1 MPASGSSARRFAQVV
16 FEIAKAANRL
26 EQWETDLQAL
36 SEASSRPDL
45 AVLLRNPR
53 LPVPAKRQVLRE
65 ALPAISDEALNLAT
79 LLMSRGRLEAL
90 IGQIVDQYGQ
100 RLDEE
105 RNLARVEV
113 VSAVELEPAQR
124 QQIEAQ
130 LAQSTGKQIRME
142 TRVDPKLVGG
152 MVIRVGYQVVDGS
165 VRSRLEGLR
174 RSLAEVAG

>member
-16 FEIAKAANRL
+16 FDIAKANNRL
-26 EQWETDLQAL
+26 EQWERELQAL
-36 SEASSRPDL
+36 ATVTARPDL
-45 AVLLRNPR
+45 SPLLRNPR
-53 LPVPAKRQVLRE
+53 LPIAAKRQVLRE
-65 ALPAISDEALNLAT
+65 AQPDISDEALNLAT
-79 LLMSRGRLEAL
+79 LLMSRGRLDAL
-90 IGQIVDQYGQ
+90 IGPIVEQYAQ
-100 RLDEE
+100 RLDDE
-105 RNLARVEV
+105 RNVARVQV

-130 LAQSTGKQIRME
+130 LARSTGKQIRME
-142 TRVDPKLVGG
+142 TQVDPKIVGG